1 MSGIFPFIDTAVEAV
16 DTVEKDL
23 AMFKEYA
30 WDFEK
35 NDFVMHN
42 GRPVVLEGNEALMVW
57 AYKALKTERYRY
69 LAYSWNFGVEFDRL
83 MGSTLS
89 SSQLQQTEA
98 ERYLREA
105 LLVNPYIKDV
115 AGVQVSFTKDV
126 LNISFQLVTVYG
138 EVSMNV

>member
-1 MSGIFPFIDTAVEAV
+1 MSGIFPFIDQSVETVEAAEQNLV
-16 DTVEKDL
+16 
-23 AMFKEYA
+23 MFKEYA

-42 GRPVVLEGNEALMVW
+42 GRPVVLEGNDALMVW

-83 MGSTLS
+83 MGSSFS

-126 LNISFQLVTVYG
+126 LNMSFKLLTVYG
-138 EVSMNV
+138 EVNMNV